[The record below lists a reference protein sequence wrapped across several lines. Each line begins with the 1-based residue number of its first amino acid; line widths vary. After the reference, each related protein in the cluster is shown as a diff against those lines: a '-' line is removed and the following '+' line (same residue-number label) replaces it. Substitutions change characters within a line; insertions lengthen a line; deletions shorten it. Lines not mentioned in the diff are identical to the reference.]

1 VRAVLVLAWARLRHR
16 PASWL
21 LVAFGVAGATLLP
34 VLTRN
39 SSTIVA
45 AQALRHGIAALP
57 AGQRSLT
64 VSYNGLVLTP
74 DDLATLDGQAR
85 DRLAGLSA
93 RPARRELLYRP
104 LADAAGGTFS
114 LGATDDLAGA
124 VRVTSGRLPVSCQP
138 QRCEVVIV
146 GTGTPT
152 LDPALGLVPV
162 GRAVRT
168 DPLLLGGTFDPG
180 NDKPLLLVDGVAAG
194 SRLAAL
200 EQSQRAYGWVAP
212 LDLDRVRQLGVAG
225 YLARSARAPDDP
237 ARWRPG
243 LTLTAPDDVLR
254 GEDARARRSAG
265 RFALLGGAGTAL
277 LLGFAVIGAIGLR
290 RDHAAVVDLLRR
302 RGAGRAGVGLLT
314 ALQSGVPVAVGTVA
328 GLAVAVALAGIRAA
342 AAGLPGVAAARDAAA
357 GSVVPVL
364 VGVLG
369 AAAVVA
375 ATLSARAAGSA
386 ATVRRVL
393 DVTVLAGV
401 AAAALALARGSV
413 TAGSDDPVLLALP
426 VIGVVCGGLA
436 AGRVWPLLLTPV
448 ARLLPARWLGPR
460 LGLLAALRRPLRP
473 VATVAFLAAAVAV
486 VVFAGGYRATLNQG
500 AVDQA
505 AFAVPLDAR
514 VTIGPTADRPLDV
527 AGVPAFAATAPGVTV
542 HPVLR
547 ASAGVRVSAAESQP
561 AELVGVDPAALAK
574 IRSWD
579 ADVGA
584 SGAAD
589 AARRIA
595 GPAGPTGPAGPAGP
609 TGPPPGIP
617 VAPDARAISFD
628 ATGDTDRATVTAW
641 LRTGDGRDIGL
652 DLQARAGQLTAALP
666 AGLPAPTRL
675 FALALAEPFDYATRH
690 QHHIGEGNTDV
701 AVLSGTVTLGLP
713 RLADG
718 ATWSGWNSAQAQV
731 TASGTRLAIAFQ
743 FTGARVVLTPLPSSA
758 PIPVL
763 ADPATAATAAGGLLQ
778 LTVSG
783 NRPVTARVVRVVPRF
798 PTAGARFVVADVHAL
813 AGALDARE
821 PGTGSVSELWLWAPD
836 GAAGQ
841 LATALAAPPFDRLTV
856 DLRQSRQDQL
866 SGDPVARGAASLL
879 TVSALVAV
887 LVAMLAVVLLVVAER
902 RDESAELFA
911 WESDGVPPRT
921 LRVSLFSRAAA
932 VVAGAVPAGLLVG
945 LLLSRITAALVQ
957 VTAVGTAPVPPLRLA
972 AGPAW
977 VAGVLALGVAAG
989 LLVAAAVA
997 GTALRER
1004 MPRLPG
1010 EVGS

>member
-1 VRAVLVLAWARLRHR
+1 MRVALFLAWARLRYR

-21 LVAFGVAGATLLP
+21 LVALGMAGATVLP

-45 AQALRHGIAALP
+45 AQALRHGVAALP
-57 AGQRSLT
+57 PGQRSLT
-64 VSYNGLVLTP
+64 VSFNGLALPP
-74 DDLATLDGQAR
+74 DELATLDSQAR
-85 DRLAGLSA
+85 GRLSGLSA
-93 RPARRELLYRP
+93 APARRELLYRP

-114 LGATDDLAGA
+114 LGAADGLPGA
-124 VRVTSGRLPVSCQP
+124 VRLTAGRLPTSCRLD
-138 QRCEVVIV
+138 RCEVLIV

-180 NDKPLLLVDGVAAG
+180 NNKPLLLVDGVDPG
-194 SRLAAL
+194 SRIAAL
-200 EQSQRAYGWVAP
+200 SEFQRTYGWVAP

-225 YLARSARAPDDP
+225 YLARSARAPDP
-237 ARWRPG
+237 AQWRPG

-254 GEDARARRSAG
+254 AEDARAHRSAG
-265 RFALLGGAGTAL
+265 RFALLSGAGTAL

-302 RGAGRAGVGLLT
+302 RGGARSGVALLT
-314 ALQSGVPVAVGTVA
+314 AVQSAVPVIAGTVA
-328 GLAVAVALAGIRAA
+328 GLVVAGCLAGIRAA
-342 AAGLPGVAAARDAAA
+342 GAGLPGWAAARDAAA
-357 GSVVPVL
+357 GSAVPVL
-364 VGVLG
+364 VGAL
-369 AAAVVA
+369 AAGAVVA

-386 ATVRRVL
+386 ATVRRAIDL
-393 DVTVLAGV
+393 TVLAGV
-401 AAAALALARGSV
+401 GAAALALGRGSV
-413 TAGSDDPVLLALP
+413 TAGEADPLLLALP

-436 AGRVWPLLLTPV
+436 AGRVWPPLLTPV

-486 VVFAGGYRATLNQG
+486 VVFAGAYRATLSQG

-505 AFAVPLDAR
+505 GFAVPLDAR
-514 VTIGPTADRPLDV
+514 IGIGPTADRPLDV
-527 AGVPAFAATAPGVTV
+527 AGAAAFAGTAPGVTV

-547 ASAGVRVSAAESQP
+547 ASAGVRVSAAESLP
-561 AELVGVDPAALAK
+561 AELVGVDPGALTRM
-574 IRSWD
+574 RSWD
-579 ADVGA
+579 ADSGTG
-584 SGAAD
+584 GAAD
-589 AARRIA
+589 AAKRLAVPSAAPSGPVVPANARIIA
-595 GPAGPTGPAGPAGP
+595 
-609 TGPPPGIP
+609 
-617 VAPDARAISFD
+617 FD

-652 DLQARAGQLTAALP
+652 DLQPQAGRLTAALP
-666 AGLPAPTRL
+666 PGLPAPTRL

-690 QHHIGEGNTDV
+690 QHHVGEGGTDV
-701 AVLSGTVTLGLP
+701 AVLSGTVTLGVP
-713 RLADG
+713 RFPDG
-718 ATWSGWNSAQAQV
+718 PGWIPAGGDTWAGWGSTGAQV
-731 TASGTRLAIAFQ
+731 TATAQRLAIAFQ
-743 FTGARVVLTPLPSSA
+743 FTGARVVVRPMTADAA

-763 ADPATAATAAGGLLQ
+763 ADPVTAATAAGGVLQ
-778 LTVSG
+778 LVVG
-783 NRPVTARVVRVVPRF
+783 GDRPVAARVVRVVPRF
-798 PTAGARFVVADVHAL
+798 PTAGARFVVADVRAL
-813 AGALDARE
+813 AGALDAIE

-836 GAAGQ
+836 GSAGQ
-841 LATALAAPPFDRLTV
+841 LARSLAAPPFDRLAV
-856 DLRQSRQDQL
+856 DLRQARQQQL

-902 RDESAELFA
+902 RDESAELYA
-911 WESDGVPPRT
+911 WESDGVSPRT
-921 LRVSLFSRAAA
+921 LRISLFSRAAA

-945 LLLSRITAALVQ
+945 LGLSRVTAALVQ

-972 AGPAW
+972 TGPGW
-977 VAGVLALGVAAG
+977 VAGVLALGVVAGLAVAAG
-989 LLVAAAVA
+989 VA

-1004 MPRLPG
+1004 LPRRPE

>member
-1 VRAVLVLAWARLRHR
+1 VRAVLYLAWARLRHR
-16 PASWL
+16 PVSWL
-21 LVAFGVAGATLLP
+21 LVALGVAGASVLP
-34 VLTRN
+34 VLTSN

-57 AGQRSLT
+57 PGQRSLT
-64 VSYNGLVLTP
+64 ISYNALVLRP
-74 DDLATLDGQAR
+74 EDLATLDHQAR
-85 DRLAGLSA
+85 ARLSGLSA
-93 RPARRELLYRP
+93 APARRELLYRT
-104 LADAAGGTFS
+104 LADTAGGTFS
-114 LGATDDLAGA
+114 LGATDDLMGA
-124 VRVTSGRLPVSCQP
+124 VRLTAGRAPASCQP
-138 QRCEVVIV
+138 RRCEVLIL

-180 NDKPLLLVDGVAAG
+180 NDKPLLLADGVDAG
-194 SRLAAL
+194 SRIGAL
-200 EQSQRAYGWVAP
+200 TQFQRAYGWVAP
-212 LDLDRVRQLGVAG
+212 LDLDRVRQLGVDG
-225 YLARSARAPDDP
+225 YLARSARAPDPDQ
-237 ARWRPG
+237 WRPG

-254 GEDARARRSAG
+254 DEDARAHRSAG
-265 RFALLGGAGTAL
+265 RFALLSGAGTAL

-290 RDHAAVVDLLRR
+290 RDHAAVVDLVRR
-302 RGAGRAGVGLLT
+302 RGGTRSGVAALTAVQAAVPVLAGTAAGLLVAGV
-314 ALQSGVPVAVGTVA
+314 
-328 GLAVAVALAGIRAA
+328 LAGFRAA
-342 AAGLPGVAAARDAAA
+342 AAGLPGGPSAREAVA

-364 VGVLG
+364 VGALG

-375 ATLSARAAGSA
+375 ATLTARAGSA
-386 ATVRRVL
+386 VTVRRVL
-393 DVTVLAGV
+393 DLTVLAGV

-413 TAGSDDPVLLALP
+413 TAGQADPVLLALP

-436 AGRVWPLLLTPV
+436 AGRVWPLGLTPV
-448 ARLLPARWLGPR
+448 ARLLPARWLGTR

-486 VVFAGGYRATLNQG
+486 VVFAGAYRATLSQG

-514 VTIGPTADRPLDV
+514 VRIGPTADRPLDV
-527 AGVPAFAATAPGVTV
+527 AGVGAFAGTAPGVTV

-561 AELVGVDPAALAK
+561 AELVGVDPAALTK
-574 IRSWD
+574 MRSWD
-579 ADVGA
+579 ADTGA
-584 SGAAD
+584 GDPAD

-595 GPAGPTGPAGPAGP
+595 VPSAGASGPVVPAGAHAITL
-609 TGPPPGIP
+609 
-617 VAPDARAISFD
+617 DAS
-628 ATGDTDRATVTAW
+628 GDTDRATVTAW
-641 LRTGDGRDIGL
+641 LRTGDGRDLGL
-652 DLQARAGQLTAALP
+652 TLQPQGGELTAAVP

-690 QHHIGEGNTDV
+690 QHHIGEGDTDV
-701 AVLSGTVTLGLP
+701 AVLSGTVTLGVP
-713 RLADG
+713 RFPG
-718 ATWSGWNSAQAQV
+718 GGGEPGSWSGWTSSGAQV
-731 TASGTRLAIAFQ
+731 SASGSGLTIAFQ
-743 FTGARVVLTPLPSSA
+743 FTGTEVVVRPGTAGPA

-778 LTVSG
+778 LVVNG
-783 NRPVTARVVRVVPRF
+783 DRMITARVVRMLPRF
-798 PTAGARFVVADVHAL
+798 PTAGARFVVADDRAL
-813 AGALDARE
+813 AGALDAVE

-836 GAAGQ
+836 GSAAQ
-841 LATALAAPPFDRLTV
+841 LARSLAAAPFDRLSV
-856 DLRQSRQDQL
+856 DLRQARQDQL

-887 LVAMLAVVLLVVAER
+887 LVAMLAVILLVVAER

-911 WESDGVPPRT
+911 WESDGVRPGT

-945 LLLSRITAALVQ
+945 LLLSRVTAALVQ

-972 AGPAW
+972 TGPAW

-989 LLVAAAVA
+989 LAVAAVVA

-1004 MPRLPG
+1004 MPQLPS